1 MTQPASRTIG
11 YMLKR
16 YPRLSETFILNE
28 MRALERLGTQL
39 HVFSLMRPE
48 EGLTHPAVLELQ
60 APVTYFPETWAA
72 KIPAVAKA
80 HFTMLLT
87 APLRYLHASGLAL
100 WWSMQSRRP
109 LSVWKQFLRSGYM
122 AVACRQQRIQHLHA
136 HFANAP
142 AIVSRLVSVMCNIP
156 YSFTT
161 HAKDL
166 YLTPKKVL
174 RRRIDSASFVLTC
187 TRHNLEYL
195 QGFLPQ
201 KDWHKIHLVYHGIDL
216 AAFRFS
222 GSNARTESNSGS
234 PAQVI
239 PIVVSVPLILSVGR
253 LVPKKGLN
261 DLISACQ
268 LLKQRGTKFRC
279 AIVGEGPL
287 RAELESQ
294 INRLGLQDTVSLL
307 GAMAHDKLVAFYGQA
322 SVFALSPQV
331 MEDGDRDGIPN
342 VLAEAMAA
350 GLPVVSTCVSGIP
363 ELVEDGQTGLLVGPK
378 DPAALADAIGRI
390 LSDPDKSQRMAVAAR
405 QKMEDSF
412 ECWET
417 TKAVQTLLQVGVRG

>member
-1 MTQPASRTIG
+1 MTQTTSPTIG

-48 EGLTHPAVLELQ
+48 EALAHPAVLELQ
-60 APVTYFPETWAA
+60 APITYFPETWAA
-72 KIPAVAKA
+72 KIPAVAAA
-80 HFTMLLT
+80 HAKMAVT
-87 APLRYLHASGLAL
+87 APLGYFHAAALAL
-100 WWSMQSRRP
+100 WWSMLSRRP

-122 AVACRQQRIQHLHA
+122 AVACRKQQIQHLHA

-142 AIVSRLVSVMCNIP
+142 AIVARLVSVMCTIP

-166 YLTPKKVL
+166 YLTPQKTL
-174 RRRIDSASFVLTC
+174 RRRIDSARFVLTC

-195 QGFLPQ
+195 QSFLPQ
-201 KDWHKIHLVYHGIDL
+201 PQWHKLHLVYHGIDL
-216 AAFRFS
+216 AAFPFTP
-222 GSNARTESNSGS
+222 GDA
-234 PAQVI
+234 PAAIRAGEQTA
-239 PIVVSVPLILSVGR
+239 PTAAVPLVLSVGR

-268 LLKQRGTKFRC
+268 LLKARGVKFRC

-287 RAELESQ
+287 RGELESQ
-294 INRLGLQDTVSLL
+294 ISALGLQHSVTLL
-307 GAMAHDKLVAFYGQA
+307 GAMAHDRLVALYGQA

-350 GLPVVSTCVSGIP
+350 GLPVVSTRVSGIP
-363 ELVEDGQTGLLVGPK
+363 ELVEDGHTGLLVGPK
-378 DPAALADAIGRI
+378 DPLALAAAVER
-390 LSDPDKSQRMAVAAR
+390 LLNDPAQSQRLAQAAR
-405 QKMEDSF
+405 RKMEDSF

-417 TKAVQTLLQVGVRG
+417 TKAVQTLLLVGARG